1 MGFFQ
6 GKAWG
11 AENMSLT
18 QILSKLPDRILIKE
32 RSYVRWKRDA
42 VLATVF
48 FVLTLVLCFIPTGF
62 EDRQPKNSVRC
73 RGRIIDVD
81 NSEVRQFGIVRIG
94 TQDLAVQIL
103 DGPFAGEKVR
113 ADNEIIG
120 KLELDK
126 VFKVNDTALMVLSLK
141 DGEIFYANAQDHFR
155 LHIELVLLICFSLL
169 LVSFAGWTGAKAL
182 LSFIFSALTI
192 WRILIP
198 LFLKN
203 VDPIMVSLAVVTA
216 LTAAIIFLVGGL
228 TRRGLVAFLGA
239 FFGIIT
245 TCVLALTFSR
255 GFHLHGA
262 IKPFSESLL
271 YSGFP
276 HLNLTRIFLAGIFM
290 ASAGAVMD
298 VAMDVAASMYEVA
311 LKKPGISF
319 IEALRSGFRVGRAVV
334 GTMTTTLLFAYSGGY
349 ITVMMVYMAQGV
361 PLANFLNLNYVAAEI
376 LNTVVGSF
384 GLLTVAPFTAITG
397 ALIYTKRGNQS

>member
-1 MGFFQ
+1 MEKSHSQ
-6 GKAWG
+6 
-11 AENMSLT
+11 
-18 QILSKLPDRILIKE
+18 
-32 RSYVRWKRDA
+32 WKRDA
-42 VLATVF
+42 ALTAVF
-48 FVLTLVLCFIPTGF
+48 SVLTLILCFFPTGF

-73 RGRIIDVD
+73 RGRIAEVD
-81 NSEVRQFGIVRIG
+81 NSEVKQFGIVKIG
-94 TQDLAVQIL
+94 TQDLTMEIL
-103 DGPFAGEKVR
+103 DGPFAGKKVR

-126 VFKVNDTALMVLSLK
+126 FYKVNDTALMVLSLK

-155 LHIELVLLICFSLL
+155 LHTELVLLICFALI

-182 LSFIFSALTI
+182 LSFIFAALAI
-192 WRILIP
+192 WKILIP

-203 VDPIMVSLAVVTA
+203 IDPIAVSLVVVTA

-262 IKPFSESLL
+262 IKPFSETLL
-271 YSGFP
+271 HSGYP
-276 HLNLTRIFLAGIFM
+276 HLNLTRIFVAGIFM

-298 VAMDVAASMYEVA
+298 LAMDVAASMYEVT
-311 LKKPGISF
+311 LKKPDISF
-319 IEALRSGFRVGRAVV
+319 SEAMRSGFRVGRAVV

-349 ITVMMVYMAQGV
+349 ISLMMVFMA
-361 PLANFLNLNYVAAEI
+361 
-376 LNTVVGSF
+376 
-384 GLLTVAPFTAITG
+384 
-397 ALIYTKRGNQS
+397 

>member
-1 MGFFQ
+1 MIRQLNF
-6 GKAWG
+6 
-11 AENMSLT
+11 
-18 QILSKLPDRILIKE
+18 P
-32 RSYVRWKRDA
+32 WKRDA
-42 VLATVF
+42 VLAAIF
-48 FVLTLVLCFIPTGF
+48 SILTFILCFIPTGF
-62 EDRQPKNSVRC
+62 ENRQPKNSVRC
-73 RGRIIDVD
+73 KGRIIAVN
-81 NSEVRQFGIVRIG
+81 NSEVKQYGIVKIG
-94 TQDLAVQIL
+94 TQDLFVKIL
-103 DGPFAGEKVR
+103 DGPFAGKKVR

-141 DGEIFYANAQDHFR
+141 NGKIFYANAQDHFR
-155 LHIELVLLICFSLL
+155 IHTELILLICFALL

-192 WRILIP
+192 WKILIP

-203 VDPIMVSLAVVTA
+203 VDPIGVSLAVVTA
-216 LTAAIIFLVGGL
+216 LTGAIIFLVGGL
-228 TRRGLVAFLGA
+228 TKRGLVAFLGA

-245 TCVLALTFSR
+245 TCVLALTFSK

-262 IKPFSESLL
+262 IKPFSETLL

-298 VAMDVAASMYEVA
+298 VAMDVAASMHEVV
-311 LKKPGISF
+311 LKKPDISF
-319 IEALRSGFRVGRAVV
+319 TEAMHSGFRVGRAVV

-349 ITVMMVYMAQGV
+349 LTVMMVFMAQGV
-361 PLANFLNLNYVAAEI
+361 PLMNFFNLNYVAAEI

-384 GLLTVAPFTAITG
+384 GLVTVAPFTAITG
-397 ALIYTKRGNQS
+397 ALIYTKHNR